1 MSSVFRPLP
10 TRGRMQA
17 GIGVPAERPA
27 PLAGRASL
35 HRARLREAYSRH
47 RNLVYAVA
55 LRVVR
60 NPHDAED
67 VCHDVFV
74 KLMSRTDAEE
84 PTAAT
89 FPAWLA
95 CVARNEALD
104 HVRRQSRRRYDPIEG
119 VPLADRRPAVVL
131 DPTLREAIAGLPRDQ
146 REVVLLRLVAG
157 LGPRE
162 IAGQLVRTPAS
173 VNGLLNRAT
182 GTLRRQLSA
191 QFIQPSVAA

>member
-1 MSSVFRPLP
+1 MSSVTRPLP
-10 TRGRMQA
+10 TRGGKQA
-17 GIGVPAERPA
+17 GIGADAEQRASP
-27 PLAGRASL
+27 AGRASL

-47 RNLVYAVA
+47 RHLVYAVA

-84 PTAAT
+84 PTSAT

-95 CVARNEALD
+95 AVARNEAVD
-104 HVRRQSRRRYDPIEG
+104 HIRRSSRRRCDQIEH
-119 VPLADRRPAVVL
+119 VPVADRPVPVV
-131 DPTLREAIAGLPRDQ
+131 DPVLREAIASLPRDQ
-146 REVVLLRLVAG
+146 REVVILRLVAG
-157 LGPRE
+157 LGPNE

-173 VNGLLNRAT
+173 VNGLLHRAT
-182 GTLRRQLSA
+182 GTLRRQLAA
-191 QFIQPSVAA
+191 QRIQPSVVAA